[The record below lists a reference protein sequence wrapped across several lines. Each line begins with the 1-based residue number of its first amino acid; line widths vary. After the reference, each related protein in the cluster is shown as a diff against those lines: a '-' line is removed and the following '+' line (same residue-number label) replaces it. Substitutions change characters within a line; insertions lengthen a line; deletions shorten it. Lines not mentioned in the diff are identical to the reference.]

1 MEKLKLLS
9 LYGDFRKDLA
19 YIEKELERS
28 LNSSSP
34 IIRQAS
40 LHLLRA
46 GGKRIRPIFVIL
58 SSKFGNYSLE
68 DVAKVAVSLELVHM
82 ASLVHDDV
90 IDDSDMRRGLETV
103 RARWDNRI
111 AMYTGD
117 FIFSRALTS
126 IGEIEIPAIHQLLA
140 ETMLE
145 ICKGEVIQIDHQR
158 KTNQTIRDYLRRI
171 KRKTALLLSSSCE
184 LGALVS
190 GADPANVRKLRR
202 FGYFAG
208 MAFQIVDD
216 ILDITSTDEELGKP
230 AGSDLLNGHLT
241 LPILYIKDD
250 VNFQPY
256 MKRSFDGTLTESD
269 REEMLTYIR
278 GTEAI
283 QMAQAVSDL
292 YLQKAM
298 DEINELPDGDANAKK
313 AFMQISAFIGRR
325 KY

>member
-1 MEKLKLLS
+1 MS
-9 LYGDFRKDLA
+9 LYVDFRKDLA
-19 YIEKELERS
+19 YIEKELEGS
-28 LNSSSP
+28 VNSSSP

-58 SSKFGNYSLE
+58 ASKFGTYSLE
-68 DVAKVAVSLELVHM
+68 NVAKVAVSLELVHM

-90 IDDSDMRRGLETV
+90 IDDSDIRRGLETV
-103 RARWDNRI
+103 KARWDNRI

-126 IGEIEIPAIHQLLA
+126 IGEIEIPAVHQLLA
-140 ETMLE
+140 ATMLE
-145 ICKGEVIQIDHQR
+145 ICKGEIIQIDHQR
-158 KTNQTIRDYLRRI
+158 KTDQTIRDYLRRI

-184 LGALVS
+184 LGALIS
-190 GADPANVRKLRR
+190 GADPIIVRKLRR

-216 ILDITSTDEELGKP
+216 ILDITSTDKELGKP

-241 LPILYIKDD
+241 LPVLYIKDD
-250 VNFQPY
+250 EKFKPF
-256 MKRSFDGTLTESD
+256 MARSFDGTLTELERD
-269 REEMLTYIR
+269 EMLTYIQS
-278 GTEAI
+278 TDAI
-283 QMAQAVSDL
+283 EKAQAVSDL

-298 DEINELPDGDANAKK
+298 DEIIPLPEGEAKK
-313 AFMQISAFIGRR
+313 AFMQISAFIGTR